1 MKENGDESLS
11 DNNNKKSNDPSS
23 LKYDKFKGMTAEQII
38 NRYESVLSSREKQF
52 FELTQEIGKA
62 SHIIQKLKQ
71 KKEDY
76 IYNNVLLKDIFS
88 KREQQLKQ
96 ELSNKEI
103 TFMKL
108 TDIEHKFDDL
118 QNKIEY
124 IINKQNALADLSM
137 REKERM
143 NQDKEEGKTL
153 LGKEM
158 HEEKEKEMNKKEN
171 KKNDDNN
178 IIIKDANYSND
189 SNDNINNN
197 GDVLEKKEEKNNNII
212 IEDINDEK
220 KEMKDNKNEIKDVVT
235 EKKEKKEKE
244 NSFLLAKERLNR
256 LKKEKN
262 KKMQKLDLSEF
273 LSQSNDNNNN
283 DNDNNN
289 NNNNSNV

>member
-1 MKENGDESLS
+1 MKEKDDEDSLY
-11 DNNNKKSNDPSS
+11 DNNKKSNDGPSS
-23 LKYDKFKGMTAEQII
+23 LKNDKFKGMTAEQII
-38 NRYESVLSSREKQF
+38 NKYESVLLSREKQF

-62 SHIIQKLKQ
+62 SHIIRTLKQ

-76 IYNNVLLKDIFS
+76 IYNNVLLKDLFS

-108 TDIEHKFDDL
+108 TDMEHKCDDL
-118 QNKIEY
+118 ENKIEY

-137 REKERM
+137 KERERERM

-158 HEEKEKEMNKKEN
+158 KKEKVNYNKEN
-171 KKNDDNN
+171 KEDENDE
-178 IIIKDANYSND
+178 IKDSND
-189 SNDNINNN
+189 SNDIINNN
-197 GDVLEKKEEKNNNII
+197 GDGLEKKEEKNNNII
-212 IEDINDEK
+212 NIESNEEK
-220 KEMKDNKNEIKDVVT
+220 KEIKENIKEIKNIKDAVP
-235 EKKEKKEKE
+235 EKKE

-262 KKMQKLDLSEF
+262 KKIQKLDLSEF
-273 LSQSNDNNNN
+273 LSQSNENN
-283 DNDNNN
+283 DNNDNNN
-289 NNNNSNV
+289 NNNNNA

>member
-11 DNNNKKSNDPSS
+11 YNNNKKSNGPSS
-23 LKYDKFKGMTAEQII
+23 LKNDKFKGMTAEQII

-158 HEEKEKEMNKKEN
+158 HEEKEKEMNNKEN

-178 IIIKDANYSND
+178 IIIKDVNNYSND

-212 IEDINDEK
+212 IEDINDKK
-220 KEMKDNKNEIKDVVT
+220 KEMKDNKNEIKEVP

-273 LSQSNDNNNN
+273 LSQSNDNN

-289 NNNNSNV
+289 NNNSNV